1 VQFGADGRASEVVMR
16 SEERLVL
23 MPVLAPGS
31 HAHPRIGG
39 CFAEVA
45 ATLTTHQWTDHPT
58 CFPQV
63 LAQIARR
70 VNDLTSPEARPDLAP
85 LIPWAVCRPRPSADL
100 TCDTAVITAVIGVAH
115 SELPNDPD
123 LDPVLQQLKRQP
135 RPGHLLDRIRWRR
148 AARHLVHAHLRAI
161 ASRSEGPARDARLR
175 VLLITAIDSIR
186 AVEGLAPL
194 PRPVDAPLTGT
205 HLLPVT
211 THIAAVHKR
220 FRLRVDPLLDRW
232 PHWIREPWNRR
243 LVELGAPALTF
254 GEDWPEHPAGTREVI
269 AV

>member
-1 VQFGADGRASEVVMR
+1 MR
-16 SEERLVL
+16 SDERLVL
-23 MPVLAPGS
+23 MPVLAPGT

-70 VNDLTSPEARPDLAP
+70 VNDLSSPEGRTDLAP

-115 SELPNDPD
+115 SELPDDPD
-123 LDPVLQQLKRQP
+123 LDAVVQQLERQP
-135 RPGHLLDRIRWRR
+135 RPGHLLDRMRWRR
-148 AARHLVHAHLRAI
+148 AARHLVRAHLRAI
-161 ASRSEGPARDARLR
+161 ASRTEGPARDARLR

-194 PRPVDAPLTGT
+194 PRPVDAPLIGA

-211 THIAAVHKR
+211 TRLAAVDKC
-220 FRLRVDPLLDRW
+220 FRLRVDPVLHRW
-232 PHWIREPWNRR
+232 PHWIREPWTRR
-243 LVELGAPALTF
+243 LVELGAPALTV
-254 GEDWPEHPAGTREVI
+254 GEDRPEHPAGTREVI